1 MSDAASRIS
10 GPATFDEA
18 RRKTNIQGLKAAT
31 LSALVVV
38 SSFAWVEYYQVR
50 EHFWLLQTLRG
61 VCLAV
66 LAVIAFA
73 AFRARPWTVRHVDA
87 LTIGAFL
94 VCGWYSITLMLLH
107 DGYNSEFFL
116 TLVFIIV
123 GVGAVTL
130 WPIET
135 ALVYMLLIIVS
146 YLAPLLFGLAE
157 VKKGDVFPIH
167 LSFLLG
173 MAMISV
179 VAQQLRYRIE
189 RREFLTSRSLEE
201 TKASLEVAYDRLKEL
216 DQLKTDFFAN
226 VSHELRTPLTLS
238 LGPLE
243 SLLRER
249 HRPEVEEQLEGL
261 RRNQLRLLRLINQ
274 LLDFAKVESGN
285 VQAEF
290 GKEDVAALARR
301 LVGDVEG
308 AAGAKSLEIELAVPS
323 EPVWLYIDREKLEQT
338 LLNLLSNAFKFTP
351 KGGRITVRVRELDQ
365 AVEIRVS
372 DTGIGI
378 DPDKI
383 HTIFDRFAQADSSET
398 RRYAG
403 TGIGLSLVKTNLEL
417 HGGTVDVQSEPERG
431 TTFILSIPRG
441 KAHLPDAHVFEHSR
455 TPAESALKAEQLVE
469 FAAEPQ
475 EEPADAHAADQA
487 LRLDQLDEDEDD
499 PVSVDWVNR
508 LFEIDDDKPRV
519 LVVDDAADMRRY
531 LCSILEPDYEI
542 RTAKDGAEGL
552 QEATRWDPD
561 LVVSDVMMPVM
572 SGSELCRAIKRA
584 GGRLARTPVIL
595 VTARAEEQSKLRG
608 LGYGADDY
616 LLKPFLQDEL
626 LLRVRNLVTKRRQER
641 ALFDAHLTL
650 RAQHDNL
657 LSDLELARN
666 FQESLLSKL
675 EMPEPLDAH
684 VEFHPA
690 DVVGGDFYHL
700 TSLGPSR
707 VRLFVAD
714 MVDHGVKAAVRAAAA
729 WPEYTSLEH
738 PELGPADVLTR
749 LNDVATSKYADLSG
763 SFLCLDLDTAAGAP
777 TSACYAQAGEMPFI
791 VMANGSFETP
801 PHTEG
806 FVVGLFPG
814 MSYQSRELS
823 LTPGTRLFLYSDG
836 LYTQPDHTGQTFR
849 EGGLKEAWSIAMG
862 HTDIR
867 AATEEIIESMKRFR
881 GMTAQLDDVTLIGI
895 EVGK

>member
-1 MSDAASRIS
+1 MSDAAGRIW

-18 RRKTNIQGLKAAT
+18 RRDTNIQGLKAAT

-38 SSFAWVEYYQVR
+38 SSFALVEYYQVPD
-50 EHFWLLQTLRG
+50 HFWVLQGLRG

-66 LAVIAFA
+66 LAAIAVA
-73 AFRARPWTVRHVDA
+73 AFRSRPWTVRHVDL

-94 VCGWYSITLMLLH
+94 ACGWYSITLMVLH
-107 DGYNSEFFL
+107 DGYDSAFFL

-130 WPIET
+130 WPLKT
-135 ALVYMLLIIVS
+135 AVLYMLLIILS
-146 YLAPLLFGLAE
+146 YLAPLALGLADPQN
-157 VKKGDVFPIH
+157 GGMFPIH

-173 MAMISV
+173 MAIISV

-189 RREFLTSRSLEE
+189 EREFLTSRSLEQ

-249 HRPEVEEQLEGL
+249 HRPDVEEQLEGL

-274 LLDFAKVESGN
+274 LLDFAKVESGG
-285 VQAEF
+285 VQAELA
-290 GKEDVAALARR
+290 KVDVAAMLRG
-301 LVGDVEG
+301 LVGEVEG
-308 AAGAKSLEIELAVPS
+308 AAAAKGLELELDAPS
-323 EPVWLYIDREKLEQT
+323 EPVWLYVDHEKLEQA

-351 KGGRITVRVRELDQ
+351 KGGRITVEL
-365 AVEIRVS
+365 AELEKTAEIRVS

-378 DPDKI
+378 SPEKI
-383 HTIFDRFAQADSSET
+383 DTIFDRFAQADSSET

-403 TGIGLSLVKTNLEL
+403 TGIGLSLVKSHVEL
-417 HGGTVDVQSEPERG
+417 HGGTVEVKSEPDEG
-431 TTFILSIPRG
+431 TSFMLSIPRG
-441 KAHLPDAHVFEHSR
+441 KIHLQAELVRERTEASAPSR
-455 TPAESALKAEQLVE
+455 LKAEQLIE
-469 FAAEPQ
+469 FLT
-475 EEPADAHAADQA
+475 EPAEDAPPAEASEEA
-487 LRLDQLDEDEDD
+487 LPLPEHEHGD
-499 PVSVDWVNR
+499 PIDSDWVKR
-508 LFEIDDDKPRV
+508 LFEVDGEKPRV
-519 LVVDDAADMRRY
+519 LVVDDAPDMRRY
-531 LCSILEPDYEI
+531 LSSILTGNYEV
-542 RTAKDGAEGL
+542 RTARDGAEGL
-552 QEATRWDPD
+552 REAMRWDPD

-572 SGSELCRAIKRA
+572 SGSDLCRAIKRA
-584 GGRLARTPVIL
+584 GGRLSRTPVIL
-595 VTARAEEQSKLRG
+595 VTARAAEQSKLRG

-626 LLRVRNLVTKRRQER
+626 LLRVRNLVSKRRQER

-650 RAQHDNL
+650 RAQHEYL
-657 LSDLELARN
+657 LSDLELARS
-666 FQESLLSKL
+666 FQDGLLSEL
-675 EMPEPLDAH
+675 DMPEPLAAH

-707 VRLFVAD
+707 VRLFMAD

-729 WPEYTSLEH
+729 WPEYTSLDH
-738 PELGPADVLTR
+738 PRLGPSEVLER

-763 SFLCLDLDTAAGAP
+763 SFICLDLDTAVDAP
-777 TSACYAQAGEMPFI
+777 TSVRYAQAGEMPFV
-791 VMANGSFETP
+791 VMSNGALQTP
-801 PHTEG
+801 PPAEG

-814 MSYQSRELS
+814 MSYESLELS
-823 LTPGTRLFLYSDG
+823 LAPGTRLFLYSDG
-836 LYTQPDHTGQTFR
+836 LYTQPDETGRTFR
-849 EGGLKEAWSIAMG
+849 EGGLKEAWKTAMG
-862 HTDIR
+862 HNDIR
-867 AATEEIIESMKRFR
+867 EATEEVIESMARFR
-881 GMTAQLDDVTLIGI
+881 GMTDQLDDVTLIGI